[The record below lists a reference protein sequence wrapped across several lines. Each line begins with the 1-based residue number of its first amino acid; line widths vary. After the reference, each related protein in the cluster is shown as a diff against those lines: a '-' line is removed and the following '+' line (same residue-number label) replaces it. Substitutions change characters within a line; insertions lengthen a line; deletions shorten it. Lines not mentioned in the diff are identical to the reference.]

1 MKRNLLIL
9 ALCLLSGI
17 VLADGKYLTL
27 WVKCD
32 DWNHP
37 AAAHDRGEIK
47 QKLSQITGY
56 TNWNAVCTNMVVW
69 VDSATNEFYVTNLD
83 VSGRHFNIT
92 LAQAKAWAIAN
103 LDYPNKIN
111 WDTGASSRQTL
122 IDAGLTPKK
131 VSDEE
136 EITKTDTD
144 ISDALYAIYEIGKIL
159 DCETVTRITRKKN

>member
-9 ALCLLSGI
+9 ALCFIAGL

-69 VDSATNEFYVTNLD
+69 VDSATNEYYVTNLD
-83 VSGRHFNIT
+83 VSGRKFNIT
-92 LAQAKAWAIAN
+92 LAEAKQWAIAN
-103 LDYPNKIN
+103 LDYPNKIE

-122 IDAGLTPKK
+122 IDAGLRPKK
-131 VSDEE
+131 EE
-136 EITKTDTD
+136 E
-144 ISDALYAIYEIGKIL
+144 
-159 DCETVTRITRKKN
+159 